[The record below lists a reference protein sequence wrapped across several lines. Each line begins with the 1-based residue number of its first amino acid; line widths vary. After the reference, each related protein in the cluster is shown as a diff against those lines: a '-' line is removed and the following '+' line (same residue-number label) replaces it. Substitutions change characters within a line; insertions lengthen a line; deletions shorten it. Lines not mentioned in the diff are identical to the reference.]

1 MTTKKRKVSSPA
13 GNSERVARDL
23 CDTGFQVIIYGEAS
37 DPGVRSVLEW
47 TYGNGI
53 AMLNPD
59 DDVEIHRRKIALLS
73 QCGTSGYPFA
83 EFASRF
89 LARNIGHIYELRVI
103 NAARSDAEE
112 RIRA

>member
-1 MTTKKRKVSSPA
+1 MATKKGRISAPA
-13 GNSERVARDL
+13 GNPERVAQDL

-53 AMLNPD
+53 AMLNPE
-59 DDVEIHRRKIALLS
+59 DDVGIRRRKIALFS
-73 QCGTSGYPFA
+73 PSGKSEYSFA
-83 EFASRF
+83 DFASRF

-103 NAARSDAEE
+103 NAAHSDAEE
-112 RIRA
+112 RTHA